1 MDLHL
6 KDQVVLVTGGSTGL
20 GRAIATLLAA
30 EGAKVAINYVVHPE
44 IAQTLS
50 NELTA
55 TYGVKTRAVYADVSR
70 EDEVLAMFGEVE
82 KTLGPVD
89 ALVNN
94 AAYVDNFTCQE
105 LPLEEFRK
113 CVDVNLQG
121 MFLCSRELIRRL
133 LARDATVPPAQQA
146 VPPAQQAVPPAQ
158 SAVPPA
164 RSLGR
169 IVNVASQAAV
179 RGSMHGKTAYDMTK
193 AGMCGFTRSLA
204 FEVGQHGIN
213 VNAILPGF
221 MYTDI
226 IAKEIDANLDAT
238 KKRSLLNRIARVDE
252 VAQVA
257 VFLCSDRASYMIGAS
272 VDVSGGMAL
281 H

>member
-6 KDQVVLVTGGSTGL
+6 KNQVVLVTGGSTGL
-20 GRAIATLLAA
+20 GSAISSMLAA
-30 EGAKVAINYVVHPE
+30 EGAKVAINYIVNPE
-44 IAQTLS
+44 VAKSLAD
-50 NELTA
+50 ELTA
-55 TYGVKTRAVYADVSR
+55 KHGIQALAVYADVSR
-70 EDEVLAMFGEVE
+70 EDDILAMFDEVE

-94 AAYVDNFTCQE
+94 AACVDNFKCAD
-105 LPLEEFRK
+105 LPLDEFRK

-121 MFLCSRELIRRL
+121 MFLCSREVIRRL
-133 LARDATVPPAQQA
+133 VARGAK
-146 VPPAQQAVPPAQ
+146 
-158 SAVPPA
+158 
-164 RSLGR
+164 GR

-204 FEVGQHGIN
+204 YEVGVHGIN

-226 IAKEIDANLDAT
+226 IAKEIDANQDAT
-238 KKRSLLNRIARVDE
+238 KRRSLLNRIAHVDE

>member
-6 KDQVVLVTGGSTGL
+6 KNQVVLVTGGSTGL
-20 GRAIATLLAA
+20 GRAISTMLAA
-30 EGAKVAINYVVHPE
+30 EGAKVAINYIVNPE
-44 IAQTLS
+44 VAQTLAD
-50 NELTA
+50 ELT
-55 TYGVKTRAVYADVSR
+55 TTHGVETMAVYADVAS
-70 EDEVLAMFGEVE
+70 EDNVFAMFEAVE
-82 KTLGPVD
+82 KTLGPID

-94 AAYVDNFTCQE
+94 AAYVDKGTCAD
-105 LPLEEFRK
+105 LPLGEFRK
-113 CVDVNLQG
+113 TVDINLQG
-121 MFLCSRELIRRL
+121 MFLCCREIIRRL
-133 LARDATVPPAQQA
+133 LARGAK
-146 VPPAQQAVPPAQ
+146 
-158 SAVPPA
+158 
-164 RSLGR
+164 GR

-204 FEVGQHGIN
+204 YDVGEHGIN

-226 IAKEIDANLDAT
+226 IAQEIDANLEVT
-238 KKRSLLNRIARVDE
+238 KRRSLLNRIAHVDE
-252 VAQVA
+252 VAQVT

>member
-6 KDQVVLVTGGSTGL
+6 KNQVVLVTGGSTGL
-20 GRAIATLLAA
+20 GCAISSMLAA
-30 EGAKVAINYVVHPE
+30 EGAKVAINYVVNPE
-44 IAQTLS
+44 VAQSLS
-50 NELTA
+50 EKLTA
-55 TYGVKTRAVYADVSR
+55 AHGIETRAVYADVSR
-70 EDEVLAMFGEVE
+70 EEDVLAMYDEIE
-82 KTLGPVD
+82 KTLGPID

-94 AAYVDNFTCQE
+94 AAYVAQPACVDLSLRDFQ
-105 LPLEEFRK
+105 K
-113 CVDVNLQG
+113 CVEVNLQG
-121 MFLCSRELIRRL
+121 MFLCSREIIRRL
-133 LARDATVPPAQQA
+133 LARGAK
-146 VPPAQQAVPPAQ
+146 
-158 SAVPPA
+158 
-164 RSLGR
+164 GR

-179 RGSMHGKTAYDMTK
+179 RGSMQGKTAYDMTK

-204 FEVGQHGIN
+204 YDVGEHGIN

-226 IAKEIDANLDAT
+226 IAKEIDANQEAVNR
-238 KKRSLLNRIARVDE
+238 RSLLHRIAHVDE